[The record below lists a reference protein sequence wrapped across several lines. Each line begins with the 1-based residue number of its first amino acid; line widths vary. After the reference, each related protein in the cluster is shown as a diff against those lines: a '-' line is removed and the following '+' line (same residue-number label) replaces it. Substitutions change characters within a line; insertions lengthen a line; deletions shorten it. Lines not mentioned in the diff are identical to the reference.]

1 MSAITIVIAAAILG
15 LLVGA
20 AFVPGAPIFALPI
33 AAVLLVIL
41 GLGQL
46 RRRSEDARS
55 MQGLR
60 EKAEPEVEFTARD
73 RETLVD

>member
-1 MSAITIVIAAAILG
+1 MSAMTLLVAAATLG

-33 AAVLLVIL
+33 AAVLLVML
-41 GLGQL
+41 GLGQF
-46 RRRSEDARS
+46 RRRSEEARS
-55 MQGLR
+55 MEGFR
-60 EKAEPEVEFTARD
+60 EKAEPGVEFTERD